1 MLDIGEIR
9 KSSICDDLY
18 IFKKKYNL
26 QSSENDCYI
35 LNELLKDEG
44 SIFIYLFIEIIEQ
57 EDLCEEAINLD
68 YQHSNDEKT
77 ITDNFENKDNTNEKL
92 NEENDLIN
100 EVVEDDLKNDENL
113 EIKEIK
119 RDFKGYLTN
128 FGDGNINFFKDF
140 SQSIVFQTNFIKN
153 KINLCK
159 GEESSDQ
166 KLLLKNDRLFDF
178 NNIVK
183 INKKDIFFEKRSTI
197 VGATNNDFLKKKRK
211 ILPLFHI
218 DSSM

>member
-1 MLDIGEIR
+1 M
-9 KSSICDDLY
+9 
-18 IFKKKYNL
+18 
-26 QSSENDCYI
+26 
-35 LNELLKDEG
+35 
-44 SIFIYLFIEIIEQ
+44 
-57 EDLCEEAINLD
+57 
-68 YQHSNDEKT
+68 
-77 ITDNFENKDNTNEKL
+77 
-92 NEENDLIN
+92 
-100 EVVEDDLKNDENL
+100 KNDENL

>member
-92 NEENDLIN
+92 NEENDLI
-100 EVVEDDLKNDENL
+100 
-113 EIKEIK
+113 
-119 RDFKGYLTN
+119 Y
-128 FGDGNINFFKDF
+128 
-140 SQSIVFQTNFIKN
+140 
-153 KINLCK
+153 
-159 GEESSDQ
+159 
-166 KLLLKNDRLFDF
+166 KLLKT
-178 NNIVK
+178 V
-183 INKKDIFFEKRSTI
+183 
-197 VGATNNDFLKKKRK
+197 
-211 ILPLFHI
+211 
-218 DSSM
+218 